1 MVGGNGKEGRLVSW
15 KEIAAFLGVDE
26 RTCQRWEKK
35 FGLPVKRL
43 EDAAK
48 SRVFADR
55 ADLERWR
62 ASAFKDGAS
71 IPEADGRGS
80 PSAAAE
86 SQGLHGQTKR
96 PNAGRIRLLVAA
108 LILTA
113 AGAAGLLSLPSFD
126 RQPVDFRFE
135 APFFVALNKHGRELW
150 RFDTQLADLGEEVFT
165 RRVFQRPY
173 NGASEFGIV
182 HRSQPLLLME
192 DLDGDGRN
200 ETLYAPVSREDK
212 KVGRIHRFDS
222 KGRLVW
228 TFDANTGVKAG
239 GIDYPPDS
247 VIQGIST
254 EDLDGDGRPEILAVS
269 HIRMSSPCRVFI
281 LNLDGTL
288 RSDYWH
294 FGQISDLA
302 VRDLDDD
309 GKPEIL
315 CCGQVNG
322 DAEGPCFF
330 ILDPRRMRGA
340 APALGPRSRLEGLP
354 DGTELVAALLPLT
367 PLERQHLPGVA
378 ATTIDVLKDG
388 RFLVTVDIDAP
399 VYEFDRQGRLITVTL
414 GHEFQKTYKKA
425 FSDGRLSEPPD
436 FDRFRRELMGGLRY
450 YDGKSRSWV
459 RRFARSNPR

>member
-1 MVGGNGKEGRLVSW
+1 
-15 KEIAAFLGVDE
+15 
-26 RTCQRWEKK
+26 
-35 FGLPVKRL
+35 
-43 EDAAK
+43 
-48 SRVFADR
+48 
-55 ADLERWR
+55 
-62 ASAFKDGAS
+62 
-71 IPEADGRGS
+71 
-80 PSAAAE
+80 
-86 SQGLHGQTKR
+86 
-96 PNAGRIRLLVAA
+96 
-108 LILTA
+108 
-113 AGAAGLLSLPSFD
+113 
-126 RQPVDFRFE
+126 
-135 APFFVALNKHGRELW
+135 
-150 RFDTQLADLGEEVFT
+150 
-165 RRVFQRPY
+165 
-173 NGASEFGIV
+173 
-182 HRSQPLLLME
+182 ME

-228 TFDANTGVKAG
+228 TFDANTGAKAG

-254 EDLDGDGRPEILAVS
+254 EDLDGDGRLEILAVS

-354 DGTELVAALLPLT
+354 EGTELVAALLPLT
-367 PLERQHLPGVA
+367 PLETQHLPGVA

-388 RFLVTVDIDAP
+388 RFLVTVDVDAP
-399 VYEFDRQGRLITVTL
+399 VYEFDRQGRLIALTL

-436 FDRFRRELMGGLRY
+436 FDRLRRELMSGLRY